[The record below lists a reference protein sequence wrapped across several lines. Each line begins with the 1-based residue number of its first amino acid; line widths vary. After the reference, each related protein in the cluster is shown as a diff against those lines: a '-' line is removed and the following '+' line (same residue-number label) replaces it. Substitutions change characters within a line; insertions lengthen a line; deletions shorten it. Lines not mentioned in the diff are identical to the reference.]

1 MELFKH
7 SPIHGGVPG
16 RDFDGLQAEVA
27 MELAEYQ
34 LQKHERKPWHSTT
47 GDIDQSKC
55 FCYFVQS
62 LIFMLFQIAGL
73 PEDEIVNGVRGYYQ
87 EVLKVPVTRYD
98 VEPVPPP
105 GGTIRVITPQGKLVQ
120 IRRLPRRVSSFMSQA
135 DTTAT
140 LPSRSLSI
148 S

>member
-55 FCYFVQS
+55 FCYFVQC

-73 PEDEIVNGVRGYYQ
+73 PEDEIVNGG
-87 EVLKVPVTRYD
+87 D
-98 VEPVPPP
+98 
-105 GGTIRVITPQGKLVQ
+105 IRVRQSRKHLGFTNKRIARERSGFPLNLLQCDLSPKETISRGKH
-120 IRRLPRRVSSFMSQA
+120 LPH
-135 DTTAT
+135 
-140 LPSRSLSI
+140 PSLT
-148 S
+148 